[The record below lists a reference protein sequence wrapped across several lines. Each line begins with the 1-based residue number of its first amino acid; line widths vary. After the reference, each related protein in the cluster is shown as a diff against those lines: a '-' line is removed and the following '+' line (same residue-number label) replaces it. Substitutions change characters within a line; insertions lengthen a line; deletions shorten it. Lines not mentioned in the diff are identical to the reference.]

1 MIVKV
6 KVDPAPGKWL
16 KSSRIQS
23 IKSKQFV
30 PSVTPEAWIYGYD
43 ILPLDR

>member
-1 MIVKV
+1 MVEKF
-6 KVDPAPGKWL
+6 KDTVDK
-16 KSSRIQS
+16 
-23 IKSKQFV
+23 IKAVSFV